1 MHPTAMEEK
10 ELEDVQLF
18 DAKLRH
24 RELTQ
29 EVYDIGDE
37 VVEYIEHLMEA
48 IADWDSELVEDCH
61 AEFTEIVEE
70 ARNDSRRVVAELAGL
85 RQALTSG
92 LRSGTVSVRAK
103 REKGVATPDSL
114 AMADLADA
122 FPLGAPAPIREM
134 TAAMNGRSQAI
145 LDRLREVNDWILDQT
160 AVVADDLD
168 ALSLPVVF
176 SRTQRIVDT
185 TIECWFNAVAKQ
197 HPEYAR
203 NMRGSNPPKF
213 LAERARIDA
222 IVAKVAAKRAK
233 GRAS

>member
-1 MHPTAMEEK
+1 MH
-10 ELEDVQLF
+10 VV

-48 IADWDSELVEDCH
+48 IADWDVELVEDCF
-61 AEFTEIVEE
+61 AEFTEIVED

-103 REKGVATPDSL
+103 RESDAQAPEALSVSELIA
-114 AMADLADA
+114 A
-122 FPLGAPAPIREM
+122 FPLEAPALIRDM
-134 TAAMNGRSQAI
+134 TTAMNARSQAV
-145 LDRLREVNDWILDQT
+145 LARLEQVNEWILNQT

-168 ALSLPVVF
+168 SLSLPVVF

-185 TIECWFNAVAKQ
+185 TIEAWQDAVAAQ
-197 HPEYAR
+197 HPEYTR
-203 NMRGSNPPKF
+203 TMWGSNPPKF
-213 LAERARIDA
+213 LLERARIDA

>member
-1 MHPTAMEEK
+1 MQ
-10 ELEDVQLF
+10 VF
-18 DAKLRH
+18 DATLRH

-48 IADWDSELVEDCH
+48 IADWDAELVEDCL

-103 REKGVATPDSL
+103 RDPEAETPEAWTVAEL
-114 AMADLADA
+114 IAE
-122 FPLGAPAPIREM
+122 FPLEAPALIRDM
-134 TAAMNGRSQAI
+134 TAAMNARSQAV
-145 LDRLREVNDWILDQT
+145 LSRLEQLNEWILKQT

-168 ALSLPVVF
+168 SLSLPMLY
-176 SRTQRIVDT
+176 SRVQRIVDT
-185 TIECWFNAVAKQ
+185 TASAWQETVARQ
-197 HPEYAR
+197 HPEYTR
-203 NMRGSNPPKF
+203 TMRGSNPPKF
-213 LAERARIDA
+213 LLERARIDA

>member
-1 MHPTAMEEK
+1 MQ
-10 ELEDVQLF
+10 VF

-48 IADWDSELVEDCH
+48 IADWDEELVEDCL

-103 REKGVATPDSL
+103 REEGVGAPDSL
-114 AMADLADA
+114 SDTELSES
-122 FPLGAPAPIREM
+122 FPLESPAPISEM
-134 TAAMNGRSQAI
+134 ANAMKSRSRAV
-145 LDRLREVNDWILDQT
+145 LERLGNVNDWILDQT

-168 ALSLPVVF
+168 ALSLPVMY
-176 SRTQRIVDT
+176 SRTQRIVET
-185 TIECWFNAVAKQ
+185 TIAAWLHAVAAE
-197 HPEYAR
+197 HPEYVR
-203 NMRGSNPPKF
+203 NMRGSNPPRF
-213 LAERARIDA
+213 LLERARIDA

>member
-1 MHPTAMEEK
+1 MQ
-10 ELEDVQLF
+10 VF
-18 DAKLRH
+18 DATLRH

-48 IADWDSELVEDCH
+48 IADWDVELVEDCL

-70 ARNDSRRVVAELAGL
+70 ARGDSRRVVAELAGL

-103 REKGVATPDSL
+103 RATGADTPDAL
-114 AMADLADA
+114 TVAGIIAAI
-122 FPLGAPAPIREM
+122 PLEAPALIRDM
-134 TAAMNGRSQAI
+134 TSAMNERTQAV
-145 LDRLREVNDWILDQT
+145 LDCLEKVNEWILNQT

-168 ALSLPVVF
+168 SLSLPVLY
-176 SRTQRIVDT
+176 SRAQRIVNT
-185 TIECWFNAVAKQ
+185 TIETWQETVAQQ
-197 HPEYAR
+197 HPEYVR
-203 NMRGSNPPKF
+203 TMRGSNPPRF
-213 LAERARIDA
+213 LLERARIDA

>member
-1 MHPTAMEEK
+1 MH
-10 ELEDVQLF
+10 VV
-18 DAKLRH
+18 DAQLRH

-48 IADWDSELVEDCH
+48 IADWDVELVEDCL
-61 AEFTEIVEE
+61 AEFMEIVEE

-92 LRSGTVSVRAK
+92 LRSGKLSVRSK
-103 REKGVATPDSL
+103 RAEGVAEPRELTAEAL
-114 AMADLADA
+114 IAK
-122 FPLGAPAPIREM
+122 FPLEAPALIRDM
-134 TAAMNGRSQAI
+134 THAMKGRSASILVLLEQVGEWV
-145 LDRLREVNDWILDQT
+145 LDRT

-176 SRTQRIVDT
+176 SRTQRLV
-185 TIECWFNAVAKQ
+185 ESAVVAWTEAVTEQ
-197 HPEYAR
+197 HPEYVR
-203 NMRGSNPPKF
+203 NMRGSNPPRF
-213 LAERARIDA
+213 LLERARIDA